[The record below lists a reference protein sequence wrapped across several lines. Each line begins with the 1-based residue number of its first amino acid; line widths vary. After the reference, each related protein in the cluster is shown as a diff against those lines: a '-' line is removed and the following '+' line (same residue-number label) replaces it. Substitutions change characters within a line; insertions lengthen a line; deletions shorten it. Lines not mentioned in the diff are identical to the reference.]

1 MPLER
6 VSRGFKDVSMSFKV
20 NPLNND
26 LIALKNATAISRS
39 VRNIVFTA
47 PGEKFFQPTFG
58 SRVSEML
65 FENMDEI
72 TALTIRDEIE
82 SSIKKFEPRVNLRSV
97 IVNPDFDSNQY
108 DVVIS
113 YQIIGA
119 DVLEQQL
126 EFVLQPTR

>member
-39 VRNIVFTA
+39 VRNIVFTT
-47 PGEKFFQPTFG
+47 PGEKFFQPSFG
-58 SRVSEML
+58 SRVSQML

-72 TALTIRDEIE
+72 TSLSIRDEIE
-82 SSIKKFEPRVNLRSV
+82 NSIRRFEPRVDLKSV
-97 IVNPDFDSNQY
+97 QVNPDFDGNQY
-108 DVVIS
+108 NVVIT

-119 DVLEQQL
+119 DISEQQL